1 MQIDLITKPLQKKA
15 NSIIKFTK
23 KLVKFINE
31 NHADERTYVRLVADK
46 PNQIQYYGKS
56 LPNRTTQQKNRSLI
70 FH

>member
-46 PNQIQYYGKS
+46 PNQIQYYRK
-56 LPNRTTQQKNRSLI
+56 
-70 FH
+70 